1 MILFEETR
9 RSGMDTTKKLPDAL
23 RINRNRCILAIIM
36 CSLISILVYLAITD
50 KVLSEPNQ
58 LVKEVGWKSYHMF
71 TILSNLLM
79 AVISAMC
86 IPFAVDGMRYRNYHL
101 PRWYVN
107 LLYAGTT
114 GVSITFIIA
123 LTVLSPAAGFYR
135 IMLYSDNLFL
145 HLICP
150 VLSIL
155 LFLFVN
161 SDHRVS
167 WKDSLIAIIPVCIYM
182 VAYLILVFVVGE
194 EAGGWRDH
202 YQVYRIL
209 EYIPLPLL
217 IILFPFICFAI
228 ASVLR
233 IAHNAIHNRRKADF
247 ERYYQEAE
255 GFSYLDIEK
264 AIKALADIDRRAD
277 KGGDLTVPR
286 RIIEMMEK
294 KYCSGLSPNELCR
307 IYIDEYYLPDQDA
320 MTKPGR

>member
-1 MILFEETR
+1 
-9 RSGMDTTKKLPDAL
+9 MDKTKNLPNAL

-36 CSLISILVYLAITD
+36 CSLVSILVYLAITD
-50 KVLSEPNQ
+50 KVLSEPDQ

-107 LLYAGTT
+107 LMYAGTT
-114 GVSITFIIA
+114 GVSITFLIA

-135 IMLYSDNLFL
+135 MMLYSDNLYL

-155 LFLFVN
+155 LFLFIN
-161 SDHRVS
+161 SDHKIS
-167 WKDSLIAIIPVCIYM
+167 WKDSFIAIIPVCIYM
-182 VAYLILVFVVGE
+182 VAYLVMVFDVGE

-217 IILFPFICFAI
+217 VLLFPAICYAI
-228 ASVLR
+228 ASALR
-233 IAHNAIHNRRKADF
+233 IAHNAIHNRRKANL

-255 GFSYLDIEK
+255 DYSYPDIK
-264 AIKALADIDRRAD
+264 SAIMALADIDRRLD

-286 RIIEMMEK
+286 RIIKMMEK
-294 KYCSGLSPNELCR
+294 KYGSGLSPNELCK
-307 IYIDEYYLPDQDA
+307 IYIDEYYRPDPGE
-320 MTKPGR
+320 MTKPGGQGGRSTI

>member
-1 MILFEETR
+1 MEK
-9 RSGMDTTKKLPDAL
+9 TKNLPNAL

-36 CSLISILVYLAITD
+36 CSLVCILVYLAITD
-50 KVLSEPNQ
+50 KVLSEPDH

-255 GFSYLDIEK
+255 GFSYPDIEK
-264 AIKALADIDRRAD
+264 AIKALANIDRRAD